1 VQITFG
7 TEVRERST
15 LYPHVCRAVTAAT
28 LDNYTRAIYLRSIAM
43 WLLLVLVI
51 NLLLFGLMRRA
62 LAGIRIQ
69 QQIMSFSFLMIM
81 LQIVTGIAY
90 YHISFAAI
98 RAGIAYSFGKPCI
111 WRAILFDAEFIPVG
125 NIHGGTHHD
134 EVGDFSKLIKFRL
147 TFLVVFSASISFI
160 IAVKANGG
168 NTWGSLYSTTMWM
181 NWLKLVAG
189 GFLVTA
195 AANCFNEVIEVDLDK
210 LMKRTM
216 DRPMPAG
223 RMTTGQGLVLGL
235 GMGMAG
241 TYILGTLNILTGLLS
256 VFSILLYAFAYT
268 PLKRKSPVAV
278 FVGAI
283 PGALPALIGYVA
295 GQPHGRIDEIALI
308 LFSIQFVWQF
318 VHFWAIAWVL
328 DDDYKL
334 AGFRLLP
341 TQSRDKAARL
351 LPLYLP

>member
-1 VQITFG
+1 
-7 TEVRERST
+7 
-15 LYPHVCRAVTAAT
+15 
-28 LDNYTRAIYLRSIAM
+28 M
-43 WLLLVLVI
+43 K
-51 NLLLFGLMRRA
+51 
-62 LAGIRIQ
+62 
-69 QQIMSFSFLMIM
+69 MS
-81 LQIVTGIAY
+81 
-90 YHISFAAI
+90 
-98 RAGIAYSFGKPCI
+98 
-111 WRAILFDAEFIPVG
+111 
-125 NIHGGTHHD
+125 
-134 EVGDFSKLIKFRL
+134 DFSKLIKFRL

-160 IAVKANGG
+160 IAAKANGN
-168 NTWGSLYSTTMWM
+168 NTWGALYSSTMWI
-181 NWLKLVAG
+181 NWLKLIAG

-241 TYILGTLNILTGLLS
+241 TYILGTLNILTGLFS
-256 VFSILLYAFAYT
+256 VLSILLYAFAYT
-268 PLKRKSPVAV
+268 PLKRKSPIAV

-283 PGALPALIGYVA
+283 PGAFPALIGYVA

-341 TQSRDKAARL
+341 TQKRDRASAIITVIFAVILVPVSL
-351 LPLYLP
+351 LPTIYGYGGYYVGGVSLVCSLIFLYQAIGLLRTLQIKEARKLMFGSFFYLPVVQLMFLFDFIAK